1 MTPAGR
7 KKASGAVRT
16 LHVVTRDQSLF
27 ASASAAASGLKGWK
41 LSHAAGVDE
50 LLGSPPPAGDVIL
63 LDGSFTG
70 ENVYEACRRLA
81 GRTRCRTY
89 VAVERGRELAEP
101 IAHFCG
107 ATGTVPLPLSPSD
120 LREVLSG
127 GSGPAPEVAEAKRER
142 GKQPVLPEQLLRDV
156 AGGSDMGLVGALT
169 DPESGLFNY
178 AFLHYKLEE
187 EFKRAQ
193 RFAQPLACVMLG
205 FEGEASEQVLR
216 ELSAIFLRSSRDTDV
231 LGRFDASSFLFL
243 LPNTGLDGAQV
254 LARRVGESATELG
267 LRDLVGDPLQIAVG
281 ISFHPHPDVRKRED
295 LFGRARKAFFAA
307 RQAGG
312 GVVTSP

>member
-1 MTPAGR
+1 MARAGS

-16 LHVVTRDQSLF
+16 VHIVTRDQGLF
-27 ASASAAASGLKGWK
+27 ASASDALRGLEGWK
-41 LSHAAGVDE
+41 LSHAAGVDDF
-50 LLGSPPPAGDVIL
+50 LSTPPPAGDVIL
-63 LDGSFTG
+63 LDGALAG

-89 VAVERGRELAEP
+89 VAVDRGRQLAEP

-107 ATGTVPLPLSPSD
+107 ATGMLPLPLTSAD
-120 LREVLSG
+120 LRGVLG
-127 GSGPAPEVAEAKRER
+127 GEPASAPELAEAGRER
-142 GKQPVLPEQLLRDV
+142 GKQPLLPEELLRDV
-156 AGGSDMGLVGALT
+156 AGGADMGLVGALT

-193 RFAQPLACVMLG
+193 RFAQPLACLMLG

-243 LPNTGLDGAQV
+243 LPNTGLDGAEV

-267 LRDLVGDPLQIAVG
+267 LRDLVGDALQVAVG

-295 LFGRARKAFFAA
+295 LFARARKAFFAA

>member
-7 KKASGAVRT
+7 KKASEAVRT
-16 LHVVTRDQSLF
+16 VHVVTRDQGFF
-27 ASASAAASGLKGWK
+27 ASAGDAVRELGGWRAAHGS
-41 LSHAAGVDE
+41 GVDQ
-50 LLGSPPPAGDVIL
+50 LLGAPPPAGDVIL
-63 LDGSFTG
+63 LDGALSG

-81 GRTRCRTY
+81 GRTGCRTY
-89 VAVERGRELAEP
+89 VVVRRERALAEP

-107 ATGTVPLPLSPSD
+107 ATGTLPLPLTSSD
-120 LREVLSG
+120 LRGVLTG
-127 GSGPAPEVAEAKRER
+127 EAAPAPELAEAKRER
-142 GKQPVLPEQLLRDV
+142 GKEPVLPEELLRDIS
-156 AGGSDMGLVGALT
+156 GGADTGLVGALT
-169 DPESGLFNY
+169 DPETGLFNY

-216 ELSAIFLRSSRDTDV
+216 ELSGIFLRSSRDTDV
-231 LGRFDASSFLFL
+231 LGRFDVSSFLFL